1 LKALKRDIVGRYIRK
16 LRKKRQREAAKQ
28 GTAEGQIG
36 LEAKAEE
43 KKEEGKATTLMWI
56 TM

>member
-1 LKALKRDIVGRYIRK
+1 MGRYIRK